1 MDKAHT
7 KCIKWPVS
15 PKMKEIHL
23 KIIHTCKIYLLAEFL
38 IKRFKFEVDPCTVCN
53 ESEETSSLMFHVF
66 LMPVSL
72 RCWTDMYKT
81 ILK

>member
-38 IKRFKFEVDPCTVCN
+38 IKRFKLEVDPCTVCN
-53 ESEETSSLMFHVF
+53 ESE
-66 LMPVSL
+66 
-72 RCWTDMYKT
+72 
-81 ILK
+81 

>member
-38 IKRFKFEVDPCTVCN
+38 MKRFKLEVDPCTVCN
-53 ESEETSSLMFHVF
+53 ESE
-66 LMPVSL
+66 
-72 RCWTDMYKT
+72 
-81 ILK
+81 